1 MHCAAAALL
10 ALWKFVDCT
19 RPTHRVPR
27 PTPKHEQLNI
37 ACGMGV
43 GPPATTNGAG
53 LRTGRALVVVNAA
66 GAPGTAAAALG
77 AAAGK
82 ASGVKVVTVPLDPPV
97 GGPEGSGPVA
107 DGTSGIPGG
116 MLLCARV
123 EVLVISARNP
133 KHASA
138 IVVLTTVGTRRIQST
153 MGIFTDYCDR
163 FGSQTSQTVLDIIAT
178 RIVLCKLS
186 NRSFACVMGPDAQ
199 ARRIFQMS
207 KCIGR
212 AAIVIAFLAL
222 MLGQPRMA
230 VAQMSAGS
238 GTSAPTGGYNPPPPP
253 DADLQAPATSGP
265 IQLQSV
271 PVSPQTPPDT
281 SVPVP
286 ATAQFEHND
295 SNAEL
300 PRIFLHQWSTTNEVP
315 PESLIS
321 ESYLRSAEQTA
332 RQMTLKEA
340 IYVALRNN
348 PNVKFIEL
356 NPIGSQEAVRAANA
370 AFDPNLTSQVDVIK
384 SVVPATSI
392 LVGATASA
400 TKLYDWNFGINK
412 LSAITGG
419 TMGITFDNERALS
432 NSAFA
437 SVNPSYNPTL
447 AVSIAQPLLQGFGWE
462 FATINVRV
470 AESGQKQQQWN
481 YEQSLQDLIQSIAS
495 DYWNVVLSEENL
507 DVARAALKFNQ
518 DLVRQNAISVRV
530 GTLAP
535 LDLQEAQSAAATAE
549 ANVFTAVANLKTA
562 RAQLRQDVMYNPEGT
577 FLPAEIQPSDLPK
590 PHETLVID
598 EDGALRAAVEYRPSL
613 AGLRESI
620 RGALLQVQFAEN
632 QVLPQLNLGAQV
644 GVTSTAGHA
653 RCSAPFSNPMANT
666 GNCTPGG
673 NESGTTMPFPPDS
686 GNKLPFGGIYGDALN
701 RMWAFGFYN
710 YAAVMTFQMPLDNAS
725 ARAALAQARV
735 SYEQTRLQYRAQ
747 LSAAVVQIEN
757 ALANLYA
764 DQKRALATEQAT
776 FYARQSLN
784 DENVRFRVG
793 MATTHDLLQ
802 FQEEEVSAEGN
813 QVQSFVDLENAKVNL
828 QHAQGTLLTAFNV
841 NFQLQDPHE
850 VPWYAAF

>member
-1 MHCAAAALL
+1 M
-10 ALWKFVDCT
+10 
-19 RPTHRVPR
+19 
-27 PTPKHEQLNI
+27 PKHEQLNI
-37 ACGMGV
+37 DCGMGV

-53 LRTGRALVVVNAA
+53 FRTGSALVVVNAA
-66 GAPGTAAAALG
+66 GAPGAAAAVLG

-82 ASGVKVVTVPLDPPV
+82 DSGVSVVSLPLEAPV
-97 GGPEGSGPVA
+97 GGADESGPVA
-107 DGTSGIPGG
+107 DGTSGTPAG
-116 MLLCARV
+116 MLLCASP
-123 EVLVISARNP
+123 EVLAVSPRNP
-133 KHASA
+133 KHTSA
-138 IVVLTTVGTRRIQST
+138 IAVLTTEGTRRIQSA

-178 RIVLCKLS
+178 QIVLCKLS
-186 NRSFACVMGPDAQ
+186 NRSFARVMGPDAQ

-212 AAIVIAFLAL
+212 AAIAIAVLAL
-222 MLGQPRMA
+222 MLGNTRMA
-230 VAQMSAGS
+230 AAQMAAGS
-238 GTSAPTGGYNPPPPP
+238 GSSAPTGVYNPPAPP

-265 IQLQSV
+265 IQLQSI
-271 PVSPQTPPDT
+271 PVTPQAPPDT

-286 ATAQFEHND
+286 ATAQFEHHD
-295 SNAEL
+295 SL
-300 PRIFLHQWSTTNEVP
+300 PALPGIFVHQWSTTHEVP

-321 ESYLRSAEQTA
+321 ESYLRTADQTA
-332 RQMTLKEA
+332 RKMTLKEA

-348 PNVKFIEL
+348 PNVKYIEL
-356 NPIGSQEAVRAANA
+356 NPIGGQEGVRAANA

-384 SVVPATSI
+384 SVTPATSV

-412 LSAITGG
+412 LSALTGG
-419 TMGITFDNERALS
+419 TMGITFDNERTLS
-432 NSAFA
+432 NSLFA
-437 SVNPSYNPTL
+437 SINPSYSPTL
-447 AVSIAQPLLQGFGWE
+447 AVSIAQPLLQSFGWE

-470 AESGQKQQQWN
+470 AESGQKQAQWN

-535 LDLQEAQSAAATAE
+535 LDLQEAQSAAATSA

-562 RAQLRQDVMYNPEGT
+562 RAQLRQDVMFNPDGT
-577 FLPAEIQPSDLPK
+577 FLPAEIQPADLPK
-590 PHETLVID
+590 PHEAIVID
-598 EDGALRAAVEYRPSL
+598 EDQSLRAAVEYRPSL
-613 AGLRESI
+613 GGLRESI
-620 RGALLQVQFAEN
+620 RGALLQVQYAEN
-632 QVLPQLNLGAQV
+632 QTLPQLNLGAQI
-644 GVTSTAGHA
+644 GVTNTAGHS
-653 RCSAPFSNPMANT
+653 RCNAPFGMPVAGS
-666 GNCTPGG
+666 GNCTP
-673 NESGTTMPFPPDS
+673 SGTVDEGMGPMPYPSDS
-686 GNKLPFGGIYGDALN
+686 GSRLPFGGIYGDALN
-701 RMWAFGFYN
+701 KMWNFGFYN
-710 YAAVMTFQMPLDNAS
+710 YAAVLTFQMPLDNAS

-764 DQKRALATEQAT
+764 DQKRAQATEQAT

-828 QHAQGTLLTAFNV
+828 QHAQGTLLTAFNI